1 MRITWLGHAA
11 FKLESNS
18 CSIVFDPYK
27 DDYVPGLSNI
37 RETADIVL
45 MSHIQHDDH
54 NGIEAV
60 CLSER
65 YTVSTD
71 NSEIRIMDSCSG
83 KPVTDVIIKKLE
95 TFHDHH
101 NGKHRGSNTIHVI
114 EADGFKLAHMGDIG
128 FVEDF
133 HDNEAFKMLLG
144 LDLLILPVGGF
155 YTIDAE
161 EAVKYI
167 QLLKPRMV
175 IPMHFRN
182 DVYGFGYD
190 EIATVDD
197 FIMKL
202 KEAGIVETA
211 EETTR
216 ETTGKSL
223 DVNYGKACGV
233 NYQIEITS
241 SSFVELKKND
251 YVNPCKT
258 IILTPRLRIG

>member
-1 MRITWLGHAA
+1 M
-11 FKLESNS
+11 
-18 CSIVFDPYK
+18 
-27 DDYVPGLSNI
+27 
-37 RETADIVL
+37 
-45 MSHIQHDDH
+45 
-54 NGIEAV
+54 
-60 CLSER
+60 
-65 YTVSTD
+65 
-71 NSEIRIMDSCSG
+71 
-83 KPVTDVIIKKLE
+83 
-95 TFHDHH
+95 
-101 NGKHRGSNTIHVI
+101 
-114 EADGFKLAHMGDIG
+114 
-128 FVEDF
+128 
-133 HDNEAFKMLLG
+133 
-144 LDLLILPVGGF
+144 GGF

-202 KEAGIVETA
+202 KESGIVETA
-211 EETTR
+211 K

-241 SSFVELKKND
+241 SSVVELKKND